1 MLRAGGGWVIG
12 QTLGK
17 YQLLK
22 ELGRGGFATVYQGY
36 DPALERYVALKV
48 LHPELTRDEVA
59 LRRFQREAMAVARLR
74 HANIIIVYEFGEDR
88 LTGSAYIVMEYIEGD
103 TLKQRLGK
111 PTPLAE
117 TQRIIGDVAS
127 ALDYAHARGV
137 IHRDIKPANIL
148 ITNENQVVLA
158 DFGIALLA
166 QNSSSLTR
174 GLLGTPQYM
183 APEQALGEPIDA
195 RSDLYAL
202 GIVLYEMLAGQPP
215 FRGDSPLA
223 TLALQVNAPLPKL
236 RAVNP
241 AVPEAMETMIE
252 RALAKDPAQRY
263 PTAAEFRAALQA
275 AAESAQSAMQMSTYS
290 PDAAAAAQDR
300 QRAAQQG
307 GDARLG
313 GLPGLYQSMLEAAQ
327 QGDWQQVLEFGR
339 AIRMMEPH
347 YRDVVA
353 LMARASAQQYAEQ
366 NRSGAIELKLLE
378 QARVAWQADRWA
390 DAVQLFEQAL
400 RLAPPTAEVEEALN
414 EARRRLVESEEQARL
429 RTRRERQYI
438 RGTMLMDEERW
449 LEAEQVFAQIL
460 DEAPDFRDAQ
470 ELWARAH
477 ERQAELERG
486 TQQALSAEGTVERA
500 HEALA
505 MGEWVLACEL
515 LEQMAEAHPEDEQI
529 AEQLARAR
537 IMAQVSELN
546 ATAAALVEQGRWAQ
560 AMEKM
565 EEAKRLDPHYRDAS
579 S

>member
-1 MLRAGGGWVIG
+1 VIG

-22 ELGRGGFATVYQGY
+22 ELGRGGFATVYQGF
-36 DPALERYVALKV
+36 DAALERYVALKV

-74 HANIIIVYEFGEDR
+74 HANVIIVYEFGEDAAS
-88 LTGSAYIVMEYIEGD
+88 GSAYIVMEFVEGD
-103 TLKQRLGK
+103 TLKSRLGK
-111 PTPLAE
+111 PIPLAE

-127 ALDYAHARGV
+127 ALEYAHGRGV

-148 ITNENQVVLA
+148 ITHDNQVVLA

-183 APEQALGEPIDA
+183 APEQALGEPIDE

-202 GIVLYEMLAGQPP
+202 GVVLYEMLAGQPP

-241 AVPEAMETMIE
+241 AVPEAVEAMIE

-275 AAESAQSAMQMSTYS
+275 AAQSAQADMERATYS
-290 PDAAAAAQDR
+290 PDAAAAQQR

-313 GLPGLYQSMLEAAQ
+313 GLPGLYQGMLEAAQ
-327 QGDWQQVLEFGR
+327 EGDWQQVLELGR
-339 AIRMMEPH
+339 AIRHMDPN

-353 LMARASAQQYAEQ
+353 LMARASAQAYAEQ
-366 NRSGAIELKLLE
+366 NRGGAIELKLLE

-400 RLAPPTAEVEEALN
+400 RLAPPTAEVEEALT
-414 EARRRLVESEEQARL
+414 EARRRLADSEAQARL
-429 RTRRERQYI
+429 HTQLERRYI
-438 RGTMLMDEERW
+438 RATIYMDEQRW
-449 LEAEQVFAQIL
+449 LDAVQEFDQII
-460 DEAPDFRDAQ
+460 ERMADFRDVQ
-470 ELWARAH
+470 ELRARAH
-477 ERQAELERG
+477 EKQAELERS
-486 TQQALSAEGTVERA
+486 TQQAFSAEGTVDRA
-500 HEALA
+500 REAMA
-505 MGEWVLACEL
+505 AGEWVMACEL
-515 LEQMAEAHPEDEQI
+515 LEQAAEAHPDDE
-529 AEQLARAR
+529 ALAAQLAQAR
-537 IMAQVSELN
+537 VMVQVTELN
-546 ATAAALVEQGRWAQ
+546 ATAANLVQQGRWAE

-565 EEAKRLDPHYRDAS
+565 EEAKRLDPHYREALG
-579 S
+579 

>member
-1 MLRAGGGWVIG
+1 VIG

-36 DPALERYVALKV
+36 DAGLERYVALKV

-59 LRRFQREAMAVARLR
+59 LRRFQREATAVARMR
-74 HANIIIVYEFGEDR
+74 HPNIIIVYEFGEDKS
-88 LTGSAYIVMEYIEGD
+88 TGSAYIVMEFVEGD
-103 TLKQRLGK
+103 TLKPRLGK
-111 PTPLAE
+111 PTPLEE

-127 ALDYAHARGV
+127 ALDYAHGRGV

-148 ITNENQVVLA
+148 ITTENQVVLA

-202 GIVLYEMLAGQPP
+202 GIVLFEMLAGQPP

-236 RAVNP
+236 RSLNP
-241 AVPEAMETMIE
+241 AVPEAVEAMIE

-275 AAESAQSAMQMSTYS
+275 AAEDAKSDMEMATYS
-290 PDAAAAAQDR
+290 PDAAAAAQQAR

-313 GLPGLYQSMLEAAQ
+313 GLPGLYQGMLEAAQ
-327 QGDWQQVLEFGR
+327 EGDWQQVLEFGQ
-339 AIRMMEPH
+339 AIRSIDPNH
-347 YRDVVA
+347 RDVVA

-366 NRSGAIELKLLE
+366 NQSGAIELKLLD
-378 QARVAWQADRWA
+378 QARAAWAADRWA

-400 RLAPPTAEVEEALN
+400 RLAPGTAEVQEALN
-414 EARRRLVESEEQARL
+414 EARGRLAESEAQARL
-429 RTRRERQYI
+429 RTKLERQYI
-438 RGTMLMDEERW
+438 RATMLLDEERW
-449 LEAEQVFAQIL
+449 LDAEQAFRQIV
-460 DEAPDFRDAQ
+460 EQQPDFRDAQ
-470 ELWARAH
+470 ALRARAF
-477 ERQAELERG
+477 EKQAELERS
-486 TQQALSAEGTVERA
+486 TQQAFSAEHTIDRA
-500 HEALA
+500 REALTA
-505 MGEWVLACEL
+505 GEWALATDL
-515 LEQMAEAHPEDEQI
+515 LEQAVESHPDDEEL
-529 AEQLARAR
+529 AGDLARAR
-537 IMAQVSELN
+537 VLLQVAELN
-546 ATAAALVEQGRWAQ
+546 AMAAQLVEQGRWAE

-565 EEAKRLDPHYRDAS
+565 EEAKQLDPHYREAS
-579 S
+579 G

>member
-1 MLRAGGGWVIG
+1 MIG

-22 ELGRGGFATVYQGY
+22 ELGRGGFATVYQGF
-36 DPALERYVALKV
+36 DAALERYVALKV

-74 HANIIIVYEFGEDR
+74 HANVIIVYEFGEDAAS
-88 LTGSAYIVMEYIEGD
+88 GSAYIVMEFVEGD
-103 TLKQRLGK
+103 TLKSRLGK
-111 PTPLAE
+111 PIPLAE

-127 ALDYAHARGV
+127 ALEYAHGRGV

-148 ITNENQVVLA
+148 ITHDNQVVLA

-183 APEQALGEPIDA
+183 APEQALGEPIDE

-202 GIVLYEMLAGQPP
+202 GVVLYEMLAGQPP

-241 AVPEAMETMIE
+241 AVPEAVEAMIE

-275 AAESAQSAMQMSTYS
+275 AAQSAQADMERATYS
-290 PDAAAAAQDR
+290 PDAAAAQQR

-313 GLPGLYQSMLEAAQ
+313 GLPGLYQGMLEAAQ
-327 QGDWQQVLEFGR
+327 EGDWQQVLELGR
-339 AIRMMEPH
+339 AIRHMDPN

-353 LMARASAQQYAEQ
+353 LMARASAQAYAEQ
-366 NRSGAIELKLLE
+366 NRGGAIELKLLE

-400 RLAPPTAEVEEALN
+400 RLAPPTAEVEEALT
-414 EARRRLVESEEQARL
+414 EARRRLADSEAQARL
-429 RTRRERQYI
+429 HTQLERRYI
-438 RGTMLMDEERW
+438 RATIYMDEQRW
-449 LEAEQVFAQIL
+449 LDAVQEFDQII
-460 DEAPDFRDAQ
+460 ERMADFRDVQ
-470 ELWARAH
+470 ELRARAH
-477 ERQAELERG
+477 EKQAELERS
-486 TQQALSAEGTVERA
+486 TQQAFSAEGTVDRA
-500 HEALA
+500 REAMA
-505 MGEWVLACEL
+505 AGEWVMACEL
-515 LEQMAEAHPEDEQI
+515 LEQAAEAHPDDE
-529 AEQLARAR
+529 ALAAQLAQAR
-537 IMAQVSELN
+537 VMVQVTELN
-546 ATAAALVEQGRWAQ
+546 ATAANLVQQGRWAE

-565 EEAKRLDPHYRDAS
+565 EEAKRLDPHYREALG
-579 S
+579 

>member
-1 MLRAGGGWVIG
+1 VIG

-36 DPALERYVALKV
+36 DAGLERYVALKV

-59 LRRFQREAMAVARLR
+59 LRRFQREAMAVARMR
-74 HANIIIVYEFGEDR
+74 HANIIIVYEFGEDPVS
-88 LTGSAYIVMEYIEGD
+88 GSAYIVMEYVEGD
-103 TLKQRLGK
+103 TLKGRLGK
-111 PTPLAE
+111 PIPLAE

-127 ALDYAHARGV
+127 ALDYAHNRGV

-236 RAVNP
+236 RATNP
-241 AVPEAMETMIE
+241 AVPEAVEAMIE

-263 PTAAEFRAALQA
+263 PTAAEFRAALQE
-275 AAESAQSAMQMSTYS
+275 AAESAQSAMGMATYS
-290 PDAAAAAQDR
+290 PDVAAAAQQR
-300 QRAAQQG
+300 QQS

-313 GLPGLYQSMLEAAQ
+313 GLPGLYQGMLEAAQ
-327 QGDWQQVLEFGR
+327 EGDWQQVLEFGQ
-339 AIRMMEPH
+339 AIRTMDPN

-400 RLAPPTAEVEEALN
+400 RLAPGTAEVEEALN
-414 EARRRLVESEEQARL
+414 EARRRLAESEAQARL
-429 RTRRERQYI
+429 RTRLERQYI
-438 RGTMLMDEERW
+438 RATMLMDEERW
-449 LEAEQVFAQIL
+449 LDAEQVFAQIIAQ
-460 DEAPDFRDAQ
+460 APDFRDVQ
-470 ELWARAH
+470 ELRAQAH
-477 ERQAELERG
+477 ARQAELERS
-486 TQQALSAEGTVERA
+486 TQQAFSAEGTIERA
-500 HEALA
+500 HEAMA
-505 MGEWVLACEL
+505 GGEWVMACEL
-515 LEQMAEAHPEDEQI
+515 LEQMAEAHPDDEEI

-537 IMAQVSELN
+537 VMVQVSELN
-546 ATAAALVEQGRWAQ
+546 ATAAALVEQGRWAE

-565 EEAKRLDPHYRDAS
+565 EEAKRLDPHYREALG
-579 S
+579 

>member
-1 MLRAGGGWVIG
+1 MIG

-22 ELGRGGFATVYQGY
+22 ELGRGGFATVYQGF
-36 DPALERYVALKV
+36 DAALERYVALKV

-74 HANIIIVYEFGEDR
+74 HANVIIVYEFGEDAAS
-88 LTGSAYIVMEYIEGD
+88 GSAYIVMEFVEGD
-103 TLKQRLGK
+103 TLKSRLGK
-111 PTPLAE
+111 PIPLAE

-127 ALDYAHARGV
+127 ALEYAHGRGI

-148 ITNENQVVLA
+148 ITHDNQVVLA

-183 APEQALGEPIDA
+183 APEQALGEPIDE

-202 GIVLYEMLAGQPP
+202 GVVLYEMLAGQPP

-241 AVPEAMETMIE
+241 AVPEAVEAMIE

-275 AAESAQSAMQMSTYS
+275 AAQSAQADMERATYS
-290 PDAAAAAQDR
+290 PDAAAAQQR

-313 GLPGLYQSMLEAAQ
+313 GLPGLYQGMLEAAQ
-327 QGDWQQVLEFGR
+327 EGDWQQVLELGR
-339 AIRMMEPH
+339 AIRHMDPN

-353 LMARASAQQYAEQ
+353 LMARASAQAYAEQ
-366 NRSGAIELKLLE
+366 NRGGAIELKLLE

-400 RLAPPTAEVEEALN
+400 RLAPPTAEVEEALT
-414 EARRRLVESEEQARL
+414 EARRRLADSEAQARL
-429 RTRRERQYI
+429 HTQLERRYI
-438 RGTMLMDEERW
+438 RATIYMDEQRW
-449 LEAEQVFAQIL
+449 LDAVQEFDQII
-460 DEAPDFRDAQ
+460 ERMADFRDVQ
-470 ELWARAH
+470 ELRARAH
-477 ERQAELERG
+477 EKQAELERS
-486 TQQALSAEGTVERA
+486 TQQAFSAEGTVDRA
-500 HEALA
+500 REAMA
-505 MGEWVLACEL
+505 AGEWVMACEL
-515 LEQMAEAHPEDEQI
+515 LEQAAEAHTDDE
-529 AEQLARAR
+529 ALAAQLAQAR
-537 IMAQVSELN
+537 VMVQVTELN
-546 ATAAALVEQGRWAQ
+546 ATAANLVQQGRWAE

-565 EEAKRLDPHYRDAS
+565 EEAKRLDPHYREALG
-579 S
+579 

>member
-1 MLRAGGGWVIG
+1 MIG

-36 DPALERYVALKV
+36 DAGLERYVALKV

-59 LRRFQREAMAVARLR
+59 LRRFQREAMAVARMR
-74 HANIIIVYEFGEDR
+74 HANIIIVYEFGEDPVS
-88 LTGSAYIVMEYIEGD
+88 GSAYIVMEYVEGD
-103 TLKQRLGK
+103 TLKGRLGK
-111 PTPLAE
+111 PIPLAE

-127 ALDYAHARGV
+127 ALDYAHNRGV

-236 RAVNP
+236 RAINP
-241 AVPEAMETMIE
+241 AVPEAVEAMIE

-263 PTAAEFRAALQA
+263 PTAAEFRAALQE
-275 AAESAQSAMQMSTYS
+275 AAESAQSAMGMATYS
-290 PDAAAAAQDR
+290 PDVAAAAQQR
-300 QRAAQQG
+300 QQS

-313 GLPGLYQSMLEAAQ
+313 GLPGLYQGMLEAAQ
-327 QGDWQQVLEFGR
+327 EGDWQQVLEFGQ
-339 AIRMMEPH
+339 AIRTMDPN

-400 RLAPPTAEVEEALN
+400 RLAPGTAEVEEALN
-414 EARRRLVESEEQARL
+414 EARRRLAESEAQARL
-429 RTRRERQYI
+429 RTRLERQYI
-438 RGTMLMDEERW
+438 RATMLMDEERW
-449 LEAEQVFAQIL
+449 LDAEQVFAQIIAQ
-460 DEAPDFRDAQ
+460 APDFRDVQ
-470 ELWARAH
+470 ELRAQAH
-477 ERQAELERG
+477 ARQAELERS
-486 TQQALSAEGTVERA
+486 TQQAFSAEGTIERA
-500 HEALA
+500 HEAMA
-505 MGEWVLACEL
+505 GGEWVMACEL
-515 LEQMAEAHPEDEQI
+515 LEQMAEAHPDDEEI

-537 IMAQVSELN
+537 VMVQVSELN
-546 ATAAALVEQGRWAQ
+546 ATAAALVEQGRWAE

-565 EEAKRLDPHYRDAS
+565 EEAKRLDPHYREALG
-579 S
+579 

>member
-1 MLRAGGGWVIG
+1 MIG

-36 DPALERYVALKV
+36 DAGLERYVALKV

-59 LRRFQREAMAVARLR
+59 LRRFQREATAVARMR
-74 HANIIIVYEFGEDR
+74 HPNIIIVYEFGEDKS
-88 LTGSAYIVMEYIEGD
+88 TGSAYIVMEFVEGD
-103 TLKQRLGK
+103 TLKPRLGK
-111 PTPLAE
+111 PTPLEE

-127 ALDYAHARGV
+127 ALDYAHGRGV

-148 ITNENQVVLA
+148 ITTENQVVLA

-202 GIVLYEMLAGQPP
+202 GIVLFEMLAGQPP

-236 RAVNP
+236 RSLNP
-241 AVPEAMETMIE
+241 AVPEAVEAMIE

-275 AAESAQSAMQMSTYS
+275 AAEDAKSDMEMATYS
-290 PDAAAAAQDR
+290 PDAAAAAQQAR

-313 GLPGLYQSMLEAAQ
+313 GLPGLYQGMLEAAQ
-327 QGDWQQVLEFGR
+327 EGDWQQVLEFGQ
-339 AIRMMEPH
+339 AIRSIDPNH
-347 YRDVVA
+347 RDVVA

-366 NRSGAIELKLLE
+366 NQSGAIELKLLD
-378 QARVAWQADRWA
+378 QARAAWAADRWA

-400 RLAPPTAEVEEALN
+400 RLAPGTAEVQEALN
-414 EARRRLVESEEQARL
+414 EARGRLAESEAQARL
-429 RTRRERQYI
+429 RTKLERQYI
-438 RGTMLMDEERW
+438 RATMLLDEERW
-449 LEAEQVFAQIL
+449 LDAEQAFRQIV
-460 DEAPDFRDAQ
+460 EQQPDFRDAQ
-470 ELWARAH
+470 ALRARAF
-477 ERQAELERG
+477 EKQAELERS
-486 TQQALSAEGTVERA
+486 TQQAFSAEHTIDRA
-500 HEALA
+500 REALTA
-505 MGEWVLACEL
+505 GEWALATDL
-515 LEQMAEAHPEDEQI
+515 LEQAVESHPDDEEL
-529 AEQLARAR
+529 AGDLARAR
-537 IMAQVSELN
+537 VLLQVAELN
-546 ATAAALVEQGRWAQ
+546 AMAAQLVEQGRWAE

-565 EEAKRLDPHYRDAS
+565 EEAKQLDPHYREAS
-579 S
+579 G

>member
-1 MLRAGGGWVIG
+1 VIG

-36 DPALERYVALKV
+36 DAALERYVALKV

-59 LRRFQREAMAVARLR
+59 LRRFQREAMAVARMR
-74 HANIIIVYEFGEDR
+74 HANIIIVYEFGEDAA
-88 LTGSAYIVMEYIEGD
+88 TGSAYIVMEFVEGD
-103 TLKQRLGK
+103 TLKPRLGK

-127 ALDYAHARGV
+127 ALEYAHGRGV

-148 ITNENQVVLA
+148 ITHENQVVLA

-236 RAVNP
+236 RAINP
-241 AVPEAMETMIE
+241 AVPEGVEGMIE

-263 PTAAEFRAALQA
+263 PTAAEFRAALQEA
-275 AAESAQSAMQMSTYS
+275 AVSAQSAMEMATYS
-290 PDAAAAAQDR
+290 PDVAAAAAQQR

-313 GLPGLYQSMLEAAQ
+313 GLPGLYQGMLEAAQ
-327 QGDWQQVLEFGR
+327 ENDWQQVLEFGQ
-339 AIRMMEPH
+339 AIRSMDPN

-353 LMARASAQQYAEQ
+353 LMARASAQAYAEQ
-366 NRSGAIELKLLE
+366 NRGGAIELKLLE

-400 RLAPPTAEVEEALN
+400 RLAPGTAEIDEALN
-414 EARRRLVESEEQARL
+414 EARRRLAESEAQARL
-429 RTRRERQYI
+429 RTRLERQYI
-438 RGTMLMDEERW
+438 RATMLMDEERW
-449 LEAEQVFAQIL
+449 ADAEQAFGRIVAQSP
-460 DEAPDFRDAQ
+460 EFRDAQ
-470 ELWARAH
+470 ALRARAH
-477 ERQAELERG
+477 EKQAELERNSR
-486 TQQALSAEGTVERA
+486 QAFSAEGTVERA
-500 HEALA
+500 REAIVA
-505 MGEWVLACEL
+505 GEWIVACEL
-515 LEQMAEAHPEDEQI
+515 LEQVAGLHPDDEDI

-537 IMAQVSELN
+537 VMVQVADLN
-546 ATAAALVEQGRWAQ
+546 ATAAVLVEQGRYAE

-565 EEAKRLDPHYRDAS
+565 EEAKSLDPHYREAS
-579 S
+579 G